1 MRKAL
6 EHDDA
11 NVLQETHRLMR
22 LVRNAIEV
30 QFREVVARGTIAE
43 ARTPLEAA
51 FLSYDKDMSGTLTKD
66 EIVVMLDELRV
77 EGVSLDQIG
86 Q

>member
-1 MRKAL
+1 
-6 EHDDA
+6 
-11 NVLQETHRLMR
+11 
-22 LVRNAIEV
+22 
-30 QFREVVARGTIAE
+30 
-43 ARTPLEAA
+43 
-51 FLSYDKDMSGTLTKD
+51 MSGTLTKD